1 MKNKCL
7 YRLLMIG
14 TLFMLALTAPAPQS
28 AAESSSVDKNG
39 HSRSGGPQ
47 VEKQLKFLTE
57 RLDLAVNQQAKIKPI
72 LQELHDALQK
82 ITQDES
88 LTDDQ
93 RLDKVRTLRLRGDKQ
108 IREILN
114 DDQRKK
120 LDQVEAEPHPELHDN

>member
-1 MKNKCL
+1 MKNKSL
-7 YRLLMIG
+7 VRLLSIG
-14 TLFMLALTAPAPQS
+14 TMFILALTAPAPQS
-28 AAESSSVDKNG
+28 AADPAGVDKNEHG
-39 HSRSGGPQ
+39 QSSGPK

-82 ITQDES
+82 IMQDES
-88 LTDDQ
+88 LTDNQ
-93 RLDKVRTLRLRGDKQ
+93 RLDNVRTLRLRGDKQ